1 MTDLDTTTLGDYLE
15 ALSARSATPG
25 GGSLAALNAAQA
37 FALTM
42 MVAEFSAAKFRSRV
56 EELGRRRDALLQ
68 AAEDDIA
75 AFNHVMEH
83 WKADHSREKAAAL
96 LRAAEVP
103 KRIVELGIPLVD
115 LLGQLRREGNRRLAS
130 DVAIAA
136 DLLRT
141 ALFASDLHIRINLA
155 QLDEGSVP
163 SFHRA
168 LVASGDAQSSLARI
182 AAEVKK
188 ALPG

>member
-42 MVAEFSAAKFRSRV
+42 MVAEFSAAKFRSRI
-56 EELGRRRDALLQ
+56 EELGRGRDALLQ

-83 WKADHSREKAAAL
+83 WKAGHSREKATAL

-155 QLDEGSVP
+155 QLDEDSVR